1 MKLNELTIS
10 EARQA
15 LLKKEFSAL
24 ELTQAF
30 LDRIKE
36 RNGKINAVLSLCEE
50 KAVLKAKEIDQFISK
65 RIELPVL
72 AGIPCLIKD
81 NILVKDVKCTA
92 GSKILQ
98 NYTACYDASVVRKLK
113 NYGAIILG
121 KANLDEF
128 AIGSS
133 GEHSA
138 FGKTLNPH
146 DPERVPGGSSSGPA
160 AGLADNQCL
169 FSLGSDTGGS
179 IRLPASFCGVVGFKP
194 TYGAVSR
201 YGLVA
206 MASSLDQIGPFA
218 KNIEDAKT
226 VFEAIAGPDKMD
238 STSYKEEIEHF
249 SIKDP
254 KDLVLGVPKEY
265 FNLSGKSSS
274 GEETGLS
281 PEIEGRLKES
291 IEKLR
296 NIGIKIKEV
305 SLPHVRYALAVYY
318 IIMPS
323 EVSANLA
330 RYDGM
335 KYGYSASGGDKSEVK
350 DLIDVYL
357 KTRSEGFGKEVKRR
371 IMLGTYSLSAGY
383 HEAYYV
389 KAQKVRTLIK
399 NDFKNAFKEVDA
411 ILAPSSSVLPFK
423 FGEKMKD
430 PLSMYLLDTFM
441 IPANLTGLPAI
452 SVPAGNINNL
462 PAGIQIIGK
471 EFEDFKIL
479 EIANIFEKL

>member
-10 EARQA
+10 EARQS

-36 RNGKINAVLSLCEE
+36 RNGKVNAVLSLCEE
-50 KAVLKAKEIDQFISK
+50 EAVLKAKEIDKFISK
-65 RIELPVL
+65 KIELPVL

-81 NILVKDVKCTA
+81 NILVKGVKCTA

-98 NYTACYDASVVRKLK
+98 NYMACYDASVVRKLK
-113 NYGAIILG
+113 NHGAIILG

-133 GEHSA
+133 GERSA

-201 YGLVA
+201 YGLIA

-226 VFEAIAGPDKMD
+226 VFEAIVGSD
-238 STSYKEEIEHF
+238 
-249 SIKDP
+249 
-254 KDLVLGVPKEY
+254 
-265 FNLSGKSSS
+265 
-274 GEETGLS
+274 
-281 PEIEGRLKES
+281 
-291 IEKLR
+291 
-296 NIGIKIKEV
+296 
-305 SLPHVRYALAVYY
+305 
-318 IIMPS
+318 
-323 EVSANLA
+323 
-330 RYDGM
+330 
-335 KYGYSASGGDKSEVK
+335 KYGFNE
-350 DLIDVYL
+350 LQE
-357 KTRSEGFGKEVKRR
+357 R
-371 IMLGTYSLSAGY
+371 
-383 HEAYYV
+383 
-389 KAQKVRTLIK
+389 
-399 NDFKNAFKEVDA
+399 N
-411 ILAPSSSVLPFK
+411 
-423 FGEKMKD
+423 
-430 PLSMYLLDTFM
+430 
-441 IPANLTGLPAI
+441 
-452 SVPAGNINNL
+452 
-462 PAGIQIIGK
+462 
-471 EFEDFKIL
+471 
-479 EIANIFEKL
+479 